1 MKRTALICSTV
12 AILLIGIVNTSPALA
27 QSIAGAQRPNSET
40 TSESRV
46 NITDTATERPAP
58 DYPALAKAARVSGK
72 VEVEVIVD
80 SDGRVRS
87 ARAIAGHPLLKDPAV
102 ACAKQW
108 KFRRRPEM
116 LAEITGIV
124 TIVFDLDAGQRR
136 KLMVDYPAHKWEAN
150 IQIVRQCIDG
160 APTDTKTLS
169 IALAKLAVSAIDEK
183 RVNEA
188 IGLYEQCEKAN
199 KLPKDAELY
208 YGSLLYN
215 RYIYIRDRLSDT
227 NKESNTTI
235 DGNLSQA
242 LQLSFQAY
250 SDEFDSKPIDS
261 RKLLD
266 IARIIDNVYAAMVK
280 SEERITWMRAALNA
294 SELPNEVRA
303 SISYELA
310 VRLWQRSY
318 DLTAKFHMQNQPVP
332 TEYFP
337 QIRELLDEAFPLIH
351 SAQALTPT
359 FANPWFYEKLL
370 VIEEMKIDPSRIE
383 SLKRRAMEAQDRYM
397 EVQRANRGVDSNSTG
412 PYASGLPALN
422 YQPTLPPP
430 PPPPPP
436 APPKL

>member
-1 MKRTALICSTV
+1 MKRIALICSTV
-12 AILLIGIVNTSPALA
+12 AILLIGIVNANSPLA

-40 TSESRV
+40 TSESRI

-87 ARAIAGHPLLKDPAV
+87 ARAITGHPLLKDPAV

-108 KFRRRPEM
+108 KFPRRREM
-116 LAEITGIV
+116 PAEIVGIV
-124 TIVFDLDAGQRR
+124 MVIFDLDADQRR
-136 KLMVDYPAHKWEAN
+136 KTMANYPAHEREAN
-150 IQIVRQCIDG
+150 IRIVRQCLDG
-160 APTDTKTLS
+160 AQTNTKTFS
-169 IALAKLAVSAIDEK
+169 MALAKLAVSALDEK
-183 RVNEA
+183 SVDEA

-199 KLPKDAELY
+199 KLPKDGQLY
-208 YGSLLYN
+208 YASLLYN

-227 NKESNTTI
+227 NKESNTTA
-235 DGNLSQA
+235 DANLSQA
-242 LQLSFQAY
+242 LQPSFQAY
-250 SDEFDSKPIDS
+250 SDEFDSRPVDS

-266 IARIIDNVYAAMVK
+266 IARIIDNVYAAMGK
-280 SEERITWMRAALNA
+280 SEERITWMRVALNA
-294 SELPNEVRA
+294 SELPNDVRA

-383 SLKRRAMEAQDRYM
+383 SLKRRAMEAQDRFM
-397 EVQRANRGVDSNSTG
+397 EVQRANRGVDSNTTG
-412 PYASGLPALN
+412 PYASGPALN

-430 PPPPPP
+430 PPPLPPP
-436 APPKL
+436 PPKL